1 MTSNDAPTPSAGPP
15 ASGSRRRAL
24 GRGPGTAPTSTPPE
38 PHPTGAP
45 VQPDSA
51 VAAPELPAP
60 GAGRE
65 VGVGEGGVPGDGEAS
80 EAGGWAS
87 GDGEESGGVEASG
100 GSGGPDGAEG
110 PRDGAEPGGGEASG
124 DGEEPEDVEGPRE
137 GAEPGDGEKSGD
149 GGEPGGSG
157 QPGVGEEPDGVE
169 GPRGGEEP
177 DDGEEPGDGVE
188 PGDGEESGDG
198 GEPGGSGQPGAG
210 DEPDGVEG
218 SRGGEEP
225 DDGEEPGGAVEPG
238 GGEESG
244 DGVFKVRLANFEGPF
259 DLLLQLI
266 SKHKLDVTEVALSK
280 VTDEFMAHIRAMGP
294 DWDLDQTTEFLV
306 VAATLLDLKAARLL
320 PSAEVEDEADLAL
333 LEARDLL
340 FARLLQYRAYK
351 QIADIFN
358 RRLDEE
364 ARRYPRTVGLEP
376 HHAEL
381 LPEVVISIGPEGFA
395 KLAVKAMQPKPKP
408 QVYVDHIH
416 APLVS
421 VQEQARIV
429 IERLKESGEVS
440 FRALVDDTEDT
451 LTVVARFLA
460 LLELYREKAV
470 ALDQETGLG
479 ELMVRWT
486 GGEGEAQP
494 MVTDEFD
501 RPPEPAKEEQKA

>member
-1 MTSNDAPTPSAGPP
+1 MPGP
-15 ASGSRRRAL
+15 AA
-24 GRGPGTAPTSTPPE
+24 PE
-38 PHPTGAP
+38 PELELEPEVAEVPEAP
-45 VQPDSA
+45 EVSA
-51 VAAPELPAP
+51 VPEVPEVVVPELPA
-60 GAGRE
+60 
-65 VGVGEGGVPGDGEAS
+65 VVPEP
-80 EAGGWAS
+80 E
-87 GDGEESGGVEASG
+87 
-100 GSGGPDGAEG
+100 
-110 PRDGAEPGGGEASG
+110 AEPVPET
-124 DGEEPEDVEGPRE
+124 EPEPLSDPGPF
-137 GAEPGDGEKSGD
+137 AEPEPPAPQGATEAGD
-149 GGEPGGSG
+149 GG
-157 QPGVGEEPDGVE
+157 DE
-169 GPRGGEEP
+169 G
-177 DDGEEPGDGVE
+177 
-188 PGDGEESGDG
+188 
-198 GEPGGSGQPGAG
+198 
-210 DEPDGVEG
+210 
-218 SRGGEEP
+218 
-225 DDGEEPGGAVEPG
+225 
-238 GGEESG
+238 
-244 DGVFKVRLANFEGPF
+244 GVFKVRLANFEGPF

-294 DWDLDQTTEFLV
+294 DWDLDETTEFLV

-381 LPEVVISIGPEGFA
+381 LPEVVISIGAEGFA
-395 KLAVKAMQPKPKP
+395 RLAVKAMQPKPKP

-421 VQEQARIV
+421 VQEQAGIV
-429 IERLKESGEVS
+429 VARLKELGEVS
-440 FRALVDDTEDT
+440 FQTLVEDTDDT

-470 ALDQETGLG
+470 ALDQETALG
-479 ELMVRWT
+479 ELLVRWT
-486 GGEGEAQP
+486 GGEGDEAP

-501 RPPEPAKEEQKA
+501 RPPEPPKEEKKA